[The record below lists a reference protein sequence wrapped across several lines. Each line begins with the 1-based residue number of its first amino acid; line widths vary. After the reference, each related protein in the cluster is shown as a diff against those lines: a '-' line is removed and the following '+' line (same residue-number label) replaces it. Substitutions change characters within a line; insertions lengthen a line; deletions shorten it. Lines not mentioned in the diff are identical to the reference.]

1 MLRLP
6 KDIFTIVTDF
16 AYGFKIEKKNLIDNI
31 LQTVHIRDSIGD
43 AFLSLSAFDT
53 KIDLHVP
60 NPYRNFSPY
69 HPTIYLDKSTLT
81 SNALICIGHCLHKTF
96 YERLKTY
103 RMVFL
108 RTCRKFSRGEFRY
121 FNRLLTR
128 WLIHI
133 NFLNDELT
141 YLDKGQQKQ
150 IQISIDQSRP
160 LSLLH
165 I

>member
-1 MLRLP
+1 MIRIP
-6 KDIFTIVTDF
+6 KDIFTLMTEY
-16 AYGFKIEKKNLIDNI
+16 AYGYKIHKNELLKD
-31 LQTVHIRDSIGD
+31 LSHTVHVRDCIGD
-43 AFLSLSAFDT
+43 SFLSLSAFD
-53 KIDLHVP
+53 KKQNEHVP

-69 HPTIYLDKSTLT
+69 HPTIHLDRSTLT
-81 SNALICIGHCLHKTF
+81 SNALVCIGHCLHKSF

-108 RTCRKFSRGEFRY
+108 RMSRKFSKGEFRN

-128 WLIHI
+128 YLIHI
-133 NFLNDELT
+133 NFDSNELT
-141 YLDKGQQKQ
+141 YLDASQQRM